1 MSTHS
6 EIQSLLAPY
15 ALHALDDSDRELV
28 DAHLATC
35 HECSDELAD
44 LLETASM
51 VTLTEVE
58 APPAQLWGRIATGM
72 RADQLSSPVTAPVAA
87 PVSAP
92 VSAPVAAVERNPVTD
107 LGTERLRRRGIR
119 NALLGAVAAV
129 AVAVPITASVVQ
141 PATPSI
147 AALATKAAASTN
159 ARKIA
164 LLSPEKTR
172 LGEVILDANGNGY
185 LTNET
190 LSPLPEGQS
199 YQLWTIVNG
208 VPVSAG
214 LLGRTP
220 TTVAFSAAAKVDA
233 VAVTIE
239 LDTGAS
245 APTATP
251 LGVAVLE

>member
-58 APPAQLWGRIATGM
+58 ALPSQLWGRIATGM
-72 RADQLSSPVTAPVAA
+72 RADQPSIPVPASAAAPVAT
-87 PVSAP
+87 
-92 VSAPVAAVERNPVTD
+92 PVAAVERNTVTD

-119 NALLGAVAAV
+119 NAILGAVAAV

-147 AALATKAAASTN
+147 AALATKAAASAN

-164 LLSPEKTR
+164 LLSPDKAR

-239 LDTGAS
+239 RDTGAS

-251 LGVAVLE
+251 LGVAVVA

>member
-15 ALHALDDSDRELV
+15 ALHALDDTERALV

-35 HECSDELAD
+35 HTCADELAD

-58 APPAQLWGRIATGM
+58 APPTQLWSRIETGM
-72 RADQLSSPVTAPVAA
+72 RAEEPPSATSLPPAMTPLAT
-87 PVSAP
+87 VS
-92 VSAPVAAVERNPVTD
+92 D
-107 LGTERLRRRGIR
+107 LGDERLRRRGIR
-119 NALLGAVAAV
+119 NALLSAVAAAAIV
-129 AVAVPITASVVQ
+129 VPITASVVR
-141 PATPSI
+141 PGTPSI
-147 AALATKAAASTN
+147 AALATKAAASPN

-164 LLSPEKTR
+164 LLSPDESR
-172 LGEVILDANGNGY
+172 LGEVILDAKGNGY
-185 LTNET
+185 LVNET
-190 LSPLPEGQS
+190 LAPLPEGQS

-208 VPVSAG
+208 APVSVG
-214 LLGRTP
+214 LLGRNP
-220 TTVAFSAAAKVDA
+220 TTSAFSAAAKVEA

-239 LDTGAS
+239 KDTGAA

-251 LGVAVLE
+251 LGVAAVV